1 MRIPRIY
8 YSKEIFINEKVVLN
22 EKKIVHYIKNVLK
35 KKKNDYIKL
44 FNKKKFVFLKII

>member
-8 YSKEIFINEKVVLN
+8 RSKELFINDTVVLY

-35 KKKNDYIKL
+35 KKK
-44 FNKKKFVFLKII
+44 